1 MNKLQRYVFW
11 IIGIGLIAHA
21 IYQFIL
27 SFVLQ
32 YKNLNRDGFGASWLD
47 WFGTLSWSFGYALQ
61 SLAIAMLCIFA
72 ARLCKLNEDPT
83 FKEDFTKIIRKLR
96 KAGEK
101 K

>member
-11 IIGIGLIAHA
+11 IAGIGLIIHA
-21 IYQFIL
+21 IYQFIV

-32 YKNLNRDGFGASWLD
+32 YKNLSRDGFDMSWLE
-47 WFGTLSWSFGYALQ
+47 WIATFGWSIGYALQ
-61 SLAIAMLCIFA
+61 SLAIAMLCILA